1 MPERD
6 VFLTSDAQ
14 RDLENIIS
22 YIELHDSKEQ
32 SDYVY
37 QKIKKAV
44 LNLSSFPRRGR
55 IVPELKEI
63 GVFDCREVFFKP
75 YRILYLVEGQVYVI
89 GIFDGRRDLDELL
102 QRRLFP

>member
-55 IVPELKEI
+55 IVPELK
-63 GVFDCREVFFKP
+63 
-75 YRILYLVEGQVYVI
+75 
-89 GIFDGRRDLDELL
+89 
-102 QRRLFP
+102 